1 MMCEHGRQR
10 YQCKDCRGGR
20 ICEHDR
26 RKDLCNPAIFID
38 ICHFCLVDLIESI
51 KTIMHMSL
59 LGRSP
64 GLEKFG
70 NLEVR

>member
-1 MMCEHGRQR
+1 MGA
-10 YQCKDCRGGR
+10 KGTNAKIAGGGR

-51 KTIMHMSL
+51 KTIMHVSL
-59 LGRSP
+59 LGRGP

-70 NLEVR
+70 NLEIR